1 MVGMIHAMRMF
12 EANQKVIQTQDDRMG
27 RVITDLGGAPN

>member
-1 MVGMIHAMRMF
+1 MIHAMRMY

-27 RVITDLGGAPN
+27 KVINELGGTPA